1 MSVPTDHF
9 RIRGATLLDA
19 AGSRVEDLGI
29 ADGRIVPVDELD
41 VQAIEIDAT
50 DCLVSTGLVDLKAH
64 LGEPGDE
71 AAETMASGG
80 EAAVLGGYTTVLAM
94 PDTHPPVDTA
104 AVVEHIRMLG
114 ASALCGVEVAGTVTV
129 GAAGERLAPLA
140 ELAQAGVRFVTD
152 CGAGVQDPL
161 LLRRAL
167 EYAKPLGLTIA
178 QAADCVPLS
187 RGTHMHE
194 GEWSSRLGLAGA
206 PAEAEEINVMRDI
219 SLVRLTGGR
228 LHFQTL
234 SAAGSFAIV
243 SAAAQSGLPIS
254 SSVTTHHLRLCD
266 ADLAGY
272 DTCLKVTPPLRAA
285 GDARAAMSAV
295 AAGRVDVI
303 VSDHRPHTTDRK
315 ERPFDHA
322 ATGSVGL
329 ETSLAAA
336 LCSGIDHSTVLR
348 AMSWRPAQLVGL
360 GDPETR
366 SLRPGAPA
374 DIVIIDPT
382 ETWTVSTASMATL
395 GTNSAFEGTELTG
408 RVRSTFVGG
417 RLVVDQ
423 GKVAA

>member
-1 MSVPTDHF
+1 MTDAYL
-9 RIRGATLLDA
+9 IRGGTVADA
-19 AGSRVEDLGI
+19 IETRAGDLGI
-29 ADGRIVPVDELD
+29 ADGTIVPVDALPTD
-41 VQAIEIDAT
+41 AIEIDAT
-50 DCLVSTGLVDLKAH
+50 GCIVSTGLVDLNAH

-71 AAETMASGG
+71 AAETMVSAG
-80 EAAVLGGYTTVLAM
+80 EAAVLGGFTTVLAM
-94 PDTHPPVDTA
+94 PDTHPCVDTA
-104 AVVEHIRMLG
+104 AVVEHVQLLG
-114 ASALCGVEVAGTVTV
+114 AHALCHIEVAGAVTV
-129 GAAGERLAPLA
+129 ANKGENLAPLA
-140 ELAQAGVRFVTD
+140 ELAAAGVRFITD
-152 CGAGVQDPL
+152 CGTGVQDPL

-178 QAADCVPLS
+178 QPADCVALS

-194 GEWSSRLGLAGA
+194 GEWSSRLGLAGS

-234 SAAGSFAIV
+234 STAGSFAIV

-254 SSVTTHHLRLCD
+254 SEVTTHHLRLCD

-272 DTCLKVTPPLRAA
+272 DTNLKVTPPLRSA

-303 VSDHRPHTTDRK
+303 VTDHTPHTTDRK

-322 ATGSVGL
+322 STGTVGL
-329 ETSLAAA
+329 ETALAAA
-336 LCSGIDHSTVLR
+336 LCSGVPHEVVLR
-348 AMSWRPAQLVGL
+348 SMSWRPAELLGL
-360 GDPETR
+360 GSPQER
-366 SLRPGAPA
+366 SLQPGAPA
-374 DIVIIDPT
+374 DVVVIDPN
-382 ETWTVSTASMATL
+382 ETWTVHVGSMATL

-408 RVRSTFVGG
+408 RVRTTIVGG
-417 RLVVDQ
+417 QLVVDQ